1 MARTP
6 VNWDPKRYGSVKHIL
21 KFDASTGTYSLQ
33 EQEHNYTGVNY
44 NFSSLPSSSTTTSQ
58 TQTGTGQ
65 SQTGTTSAQTTQA
78 FGNVQPQFAQHD
90 NEDPF
95 SASFSKDKTMTD
107 ANTVMGFKVD
117 EDNKARGEMTD
128 ANVGHEA
135 FDKSRS
141 DYEIAQLKD
150 AQKKYREFQTSP
162 YNISS
167 SDTPVGARQRAYEAG
182 LNETIMSAK
191 EKYGADTQYK
201 DRFETKYDQG
211 YKDEWIKDTES
222 NPRGST
228 YSGFI
233 LKSEADR
240 IKREREA
247 KLDKMSKIPF
257 IGSSLVKGSEF
268 IRNITPREWRSTDTQ
283 KFNKQHFTA
292 YTSGSM
298 AGRITGDDGNYDPAN
313 NLYHGMNRVS
323 MYGNLE
329 QAGQKRIDRI
339 NKTLSK
345 WEANPTKYA
354 DKLKNTTLYD
364 RRDKFEK
371 QQNDYVREK
380 HKSVA
385 KAAVKK
391 GADPNNPA
399 EMHAASK
406 KASNEKGNSGNG
418 GGNTRVICTELH
430 RTGEMST
437 VDWVRDTRFTFKT
450 LTKSHV
456 KGYLFWAIPTV
467 RHMKKYLLYRK
478 IWKHIAQHRANDIAW
493 RLGESKFDLLGRIYA
508 GIGEP
513 TCWLIGKFVSDK
525 QYNELNLKNWR
536 KA

>member
-1 MARTP
+1 MI
-6 VNWDPKRYGSVKHIL
+6 DPTVDLAKKTFL
-21 KFDASTGTYSLQ
+21 PPSLM
-33 EQEHNYTGVNY
+33 
-44 NFSSLPSSSTTTSQ
+44 L
-58 TQTGTGQ
+58 
-65 SQTGTTSAQTTQA
+65 
-78 FGNVQPQFAQHD
+78 
-90 NEDPF
+90 
-95 SASFSKDKTMTD
+95 M
-107 ANTVMGFKVD
+107 
-117 EDNKARGEMTD
+117 KAIAGE
-128 ANVGHEA
+128 E
-135 FDKSRS
+135 
-141 DYEIAQLKD
+141 
-150 AQKKYREFQTSP
+150 
-162 YNISS
+162 
-167 SDTPVGARQRAYEAG
+167 
-182 LNETIMSAK
+182 
-191 EKYGADTQYK
+191 
-201 DRFETKYDQG
+201 
-211 YKDEWIKDTES
+211 
-222 NPRGST
+222 
-228 YSGFI
+228 
-233 LKSEADR
+233 
-240 IKREREA
+240 
-247 KLDKMSKIPF
+247 
-257 IGSSLVKGSEF
+257 
-268 IRNITPREWRSTDTQ
+268 TDTQ
-283 KFNKQHFTA
+283 KHAKTYFTA

-437 VDWVRDTRFTFKT
+437 VDWIRDTRFTFKT
-450 LTKSHV
+450 LTQKHV
-456 KGYLFWAIPTV
+456 KGYLFWAVPTV
-467 RHMKKYLLYRK
+467 KLMKKYPLYRK
-478 IWKHIAQHRANDIAW
+478 IWKHLAQHRANDIAS
-493 RLGESKFDLLGRIYA
+493 RLGEGKFDLLGRIYA

-513 TCWLIGKFVSDK
+513 LCWLIGNCVSDK
-525 QYNELNLKNWR
+525 YIKEFNIKNWR
-536 KA
+536 RV